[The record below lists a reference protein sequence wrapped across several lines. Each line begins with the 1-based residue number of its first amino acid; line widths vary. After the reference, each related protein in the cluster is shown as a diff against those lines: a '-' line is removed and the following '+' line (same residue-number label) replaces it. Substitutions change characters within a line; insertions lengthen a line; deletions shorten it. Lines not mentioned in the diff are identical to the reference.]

1 MILKRPHTDELQGE
15 AIGFSLVYSGNF
27 LAQAEVDNQNVTR
40 ILMGIHPD
48 TFDWKLSPGADFQTP
63 EAVMVYTSC
72 GLNHLSQ
79 TFHKLYQKRL
89 ARGYWR
95 DRPRPILI
103 NNWEATYFDFTE
115 EKLLDI
121 ARRAKDCGV
130 ELFVLDDGWFGARRN
145 SFAGLGDWTPNKE
158 LLPDGIA
165 GLSAKVAALGMKFG
179 LWFEPEMVN
188 ADSDLYRSHPDW
200 LLKTPGVVF
209 AMAMAVKAYTEPG
222 DSVLIQLPVYYPF
235 SEVIQD
241 NGRKVVS
248 SNLYQGEDNRYH
260 IDFQDFEKKI
270 VDNDVKAF
278 ILCSPHNPVGRVW
291 RKEELKEM
299 LEICHR
305 HHVYVISDE
314 IHQDFVFGNKKQTPS
329 YLMTEHW
336 NEILTITA
344 PSKTFNL
351 AGGQNSFVI
360 IADENLRAKWDDFA
374 KRIRL
379 MTGNAFGFVAAEAA
393 YKGGQ
398 EWLDKV
404 KKQIVD
410 NDQYLREL
418 FKENLPK
425 VVVTPLEAT
434 YLVWIDLRAYIKPE
448 DTKEFIQKKCRLA
461 IDFGDW
467 FGGDRFNGF
476 IRMNLAT
483 SRENVEIGVKHIID
497 GILGEK

>member
-1 MILKRPHTDELQGE
+1 MEEL
-15 AIGFSLVYSGNF
+15 IY
-27 LAQAEVDNQNVTR
+27 VD
-40 ILMGIHPD
+40 
-48 TFDWKLSPGADFQTP
+48 
-63 EAVMVYTSC
+63 
-72 GLNHLSQ
+72 
-79 TFHKLYQKRL
+79 
-89 ARGYWR
+89 
-95 DRPRPILI
+95 
-103 NNWEATYFDFTE
+103 
-115 EKLLDI
+115 
-121 ARRAKDCGV
+121 
-130 ELFVLDDGWFGARRN
+130 RRN
-145 SFAGLGDWTPNKE
+145 SNCNKWDGQTAMFGEEGLHAMWVADMDFKIPQCVQKALHEYVDFGAIGYYRI
-158 LLPDGIA
+158 PDGYHDAFINWE
-165 GLSAKVAALGMKFG
+165 KKHFN
-179 LWFEPEMVN
+179 FEVKRE
-188 ADSDLYRSHPDW
+188 W
-200 LLKTPGVVF
+200 LRFAPGVVAAF
-209 AMAMAVKAYTEPG
+209 NWMIQMLTKKEDAVIVMT
-222 DSVLIQLPVYYPF
+222 PVYYPF
-235 SEVIQD
+235 LQAVTNNERKLITSDLVNE
-241 NGRKVVS
+241 NG
-248 SNLYQGEDNRYH
+248 NYT
-260 IDFQDFEKKI
+260 IDFDDFEKKI

-314 IHQDFVFGNKKQTPS
+314 IHQDFVFGDKKQTPS

-336 NEILTITA
+336 DEILTITA

-461 IDFGDW
+461 VDFGDW

-483 SRENVEIGVKHIID
+483 SRENVEIGVKRIID
-497 GILGEK
+497 EILGEK

>member
-1 MILKRPHTDELQGE
+1 MEEL
-15 AIGFSLVYSGNF
+15 IY
-27 LAQAEVDNQNVTR
+27 VD
-40 ILMGIHPD
+40 
-48 TFDWKLSPGADFQTP
+48 
-63 EAVMVYTSC
+63 
-72 GLNHLSQ
+72 
-79 TFHKLYQKRL
+79 
-89 ARGYWR
+89 
-95 DRPRPILI
+95 
-103 NNWEATYFDFTE
+103 
-115 EKLLDI
+115 
-121 ARRAKDCGV
+121 
-130 ELFVLDDGWFGARRN
+130 RRN
-145 SFAGLGDWTPNKE
+145 SNCNKWDGQTAMFGEEGLHAMWVADMDFKIPQCVQKALHEYVDFGAIGYYRIPDSYYDAFINWEKKHFNFEVKREWLRFA
-158 LLPDGIA
+158 
-165 GLSAKVAALGMKFG
+165 
-179 LWFEPEMVN
+179 
-188 ADSDLYRSHPDW
+188 
-200 LLKTPGVVF
+200 PGVVAAF
-209 AMAMAVKAYTEPG
+209 NWMIQMLTKKGDAVIVMT
-222 DSVLIQLPVYYPF
+222 PVYCPF
-235 SEVIQD
+235 LQAVTNNERKLIASDLVNE
-241 NGRKVVS
+241 NG
-248 SNLYQGEDNRYH
+248 NYT
-260 IDFQDFEKKI
+260 IDFNDFEKKI

-299 LEICHR
+299 LKICHR

-314 IHQDFVFGNKKQTPS
+314 IHQDFVFGDKKQIPS
-329 YLMTEHW
+329 YLMTEHRD
-336 NEILTITA
+336 EILTITA

-360 IADENLRAKWDDFA
+360 IVDENLRAKWDDFA

-398 EWLDKV
+398 EWLGKV

-418 FKENLPK
+418 FKKNLPK

-461 IDFGDW
+461 VDFGDW

-483 SRENVEIGVKHIID
+483 SRENVEIGVKRIID

>member
-1 MILKRPHTDELQGE
+1 MEEL
-15 AIGFSLVYSGNF
+15 IY
-27 LAQAEVDNQNVTR
+27 VD
-40 ILMGIHPD
+40 
-48 TFDWKLSPGADFQTP
+48 
-63 EAVMVYTSC
+63 
-72 GLNHLSQ
+72 
-79 TFHKLYQKRL
+79 
-89 ARGYWR
+89 
-95 DRPRPILI
+95 
-103 NNWEATYFDFTE
+103 
-115 EKLLDI
+115 
-121 ARRAKDCGV
+121 
-130 ELFVLDDGWFGARRN
+130 RRN
-145 SFAGLGDWTPNKE
+145 SNCNKWDGQTAMFGEEGLHAMWVADMDFKIPQCVQKALHEYVDFGAIGYYRI
-158 LLPDGIA
+158 PDG
-165 GLSAKVAALGMKFG
+165 
-179 LWFEPEMVN
+179 
-188 ADSDLYRSHPDW
+188 
-200 LLKTPGVVF
+200 
-209 AMAMAVKAYTEPG
+209 
-222 DSVLIQLPVYYPF
+222 YY
-235 SEVIQD
+235 D
-241 NGRKVVS
+241 
-248 SNLYQGEDNRYH
+248 
-260 IDFQDFEKKI
+260 
-270 VDNDVKAF
+270 AF

-314 IHQDFVFGNKKQTPS
+314 IHQDFVFGDKNQTPS

-461 IDFGDW
+461 VDFGDW

-483 SRENVEIGVKHIID
+483 SRENVEIGVKRIID

>member
-1 MILKRPHTDELQGE
+1 M
-15 AIGFSLVYSGNF
+15 
-27 LAQAEVDNQNVTR
+27 
-40 ILMGIHPD
+40 
-48 TFDWKLSPGADFQTP
+48 DFQTSP
-63 EAVMVYTSC
+63 EIIEALNKAVSHGIY
-72 GLNHLSQ
+72 
-79 TFHKLYQKRL
+79 
-89 ARGYWR
+89 GYS
-95 DRPRPILI
+95 
-103 NNWEATYFDFTE
+103 ESKEEYFDAVYNWYNDNFNWHV
-115 EKLLDI
+115 K
-121 ARRAKDCGV
+121 
-130 ELFVLDDGWFGARRN
+130 
-145 SFAGLGDWTPNKE
+145 KE
-158 LLPDGIA
+158 
-165 GLSAKVAALGMKFG
+165 
-179 LWFEPEMVN
+179 
-188 ADSDLYRSHPDW
+188 W
-200 LLKTPGVVF
+200 LIKTPGVVF
-209 AMAMAVKAYTEPG
+209 AIVLAINALTNEG
-222 DSVLIQLPVYYPF
+222 DSVLIQNPVYCPF
-235 SEVIQD
+235 TEVIID
-241 NGRKVVS
+241 SNRKLVNNSLVRNGKK
-248 SNLYQGEDNRYH
+248 YE
-260 IDFQDFEKKI
+260 IDFEDFEKKI
-270 VDNDVKAF
+270 IDNDVKAF
-278 ILCSPHNPVGRVW
+278 ILCSPHNPVARVW
-291 RKEELKEM
+291 TKEELTRM
-299 LEICHR
+299 FEICHR

-314 IHQDFVFGNKKQTPS
+314 IHQDFVFGDKKQTPS

-336 NEILTITA
+336 DEILTITA

-425 VVVTPLEAT
+425 VVATPLEAT

-461 IDFGDW
+461 VDFGDW

-483 SRENVEIGVKHIID
+483 SRENVEIGVKRIID

>member
-1 MILKRPHTDELQGE
+1 MEEL
-15 AIGFSLVYSGNF
+15 IY
-27 LAQAEVDNQNVTR
+27 VD
-40 ILMGIHPD
+40 
-48 TFDWKLSPGADFQTP
+48 
-63 EAVMVYTSC
+63 
-72 GLNHLSQ
+72 
-79 TFHKLYQKRL
+79 
-89 ARGYWR
+89 
-95 DRPRPILI
+95 
-103 NNWEATYFDFTE
+103 
-115 EKLLDI
+115 
-121 ARRAKDCGV
+121 
-130 ELFVLDDGWFGARRN
+130 RRN
-145 SFAGLGDWTPNKE
+145 SNCNKWDGQTAMFGEEGLHAMWVADMDFKIPQCVQKALHEYVDFGAIGYYRI
-158 LLPDGIA
+158 PDGYYDAFINWE
-165 GLSAKVAALGMKFG
+165 KKHFN
-179 LWFEPEMVN
+179 FEVKRE
-188 ADSDLYRSHPDW
+188 W
-200 LLKTPGVVF
+200 LRFAPGVVAAF
-209 AMAMAVKAYTEPG
+209 NWMIQMLTKKGDAVIVMT
-222 DSVLIQLPVYYPF
+222 PVYYPF
-235 SEVIQD
+235 LQAVTNNERKLITSDLVNE
-241 NGRKVVS
+241 NG
-248 SNLYQGEDNRYH
+248 NYT
-260 IDFQDFEKKI
+260 IDFDDFEKKI

-278 ILCSPHNPVGRVW
+278 ILCSPHNPLGRVW

-314 IHQDFVFGNKKQTPS
+314 IHQDFVFGDKKQTPS

-336 NEILTITA
+336 DEILTITA

-448 DTKEFIQKKCRLA
+448 DTEEFIQKKCRLA
-461 IDFGDW
+461 VDFGDW

-483 SRENVEIGVKHIID
+483 SRENVEIGVKRIID

>member
-1 MILKRPHTDELQGE
+1 
-15 AIGFSLVYSGNF
+15 
-27 LAQAEVDNQNVTR
+27 
-40 ILMGIHPD
+40 
-48 TFDWKLSPGADFQTP
+48 
-63 EAVMVYTSC
+63 
-72 GLNHLSQ
+72 
-79 TFHKLYQKRL
+79 
-89 ARGYWR
+89 
-95 DRPRPILI
+95 
-103 NNWEATYFDFTE
+103 
-115 EKLLDI
+115 
-121 ARRAKDCGV
+121 
-130 ELFVLDDGWFGARRN
+130 
-145 SFAGLGDWTPNKE
+145 
-158 LLPDGIA
+158 
-165 GLSAKVAALGMKFG
+165 
-179 LWFEPEMVN
+179 
-188 ADSDLYRSHPDW
+188 
-200 LLKTPGVVF
+200 
-209 AMAMAVKAYTEPG
+209 
-222 DSVLIQLPVYYPF
+222 
-235 SEVIQD
+235 
-241 NGRKVVS
+241 
-248 SNLYQGEDNRYH
+248 
-260 IDFQDFEKKI
+260 
-270 VDNDVKAF
+270 
-278 ILCSPHNPVGRVW
+278 
-291 RKEELKEM
+291 M

-314 IHQDFVFGNKKQTPS
+314 IHQDFVFGDKKQTPS
-329 YLMTEHW
+329 YLMTERW
-336 NEILTITA
+336 DEILTITA

-461 IDFGDW
+461 VDFGDW

-483 SRENVEIGVKHIID
+483 SRENVEIGVKRIID
-497 GILGEK
+497 EILGEK

>member
-1 MILKRPHTDELQGE
+1 MEEL
-15 AIGFSLVYSGNF
+15 IY
-27 LAQAEVDNQNVTR
+27 VD
-40 ILMGIHPD
+40 
-48 TFDWKLSPGADFQTP
+48 
-63 EAVMVYTSC
+63 
-72 GLNHLSQ
+72 
-79 TFHKLYQKRL
+79 
-89 ARGYWR
+89 
-95 DRPRPILI
+95 
-103 NNWEATYFDFTE
+103 
-115 EKLLDI
+115 
-121 ARRAKDCGV
+121 
-130 ELFVLDDGWFGARRN
+130 RRN
-145 SFAGLGDWTPNKE
+145 SNCNKWDGQTAMFGEEGLHAMWVADMDFKIPQCVQKALHEYVDFGAIGYYRIPDSYYDAFINWEKKHFNFEVKREWLRFA
-158 LLPDGIA
+158 
-165 GLSAKVAALGMKFG
+165 
-179 LWFEPEMVN
+179 
-188 ADSDLYRSHPDW
+188 
-200 LLKTPGVVF
+200 PGVVAAF
-209 AMAMAVKAYTEPG
+209 NWMIQMLTKKG
-222 DSVLIQLPVYYPF
+222 DTVIVMTPVYYPF
-235 SEVIQD
+235 LQAVTNNERKLITSDLVNE
-241 NGRKVVS
+241 NG
-248 SNLYQGEDNRYH
+248 NYT
-260 IDFQDFEKKI
+260 IDFDDFEKKI

-314 IHQDFVFGNKKQTPS
+314 IHQDFVFGDKKQTPS

-336 NEILTITA
+336 DEILTITA

-461 IDFGDW
+461 VDFGDW

-483 SRENVEIGVKHIID
+483 SRENVEIGVKRIID